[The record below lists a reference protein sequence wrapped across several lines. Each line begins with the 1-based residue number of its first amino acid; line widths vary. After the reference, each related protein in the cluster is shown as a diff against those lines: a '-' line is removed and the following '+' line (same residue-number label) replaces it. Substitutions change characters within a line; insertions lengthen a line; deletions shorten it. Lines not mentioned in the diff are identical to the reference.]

1 MRTLIVCV
9 VALLLAAPVFAQ
21 GLAVNPTKVVFVASA
36 DHALNGLD
44 GQPLVDHYELRMFL
58 EGGAQPVQVQPLG
71 KPTPDGENT
80 ITVENAAWFA
90 AGALTPNVRHVAKV
104 AAVGPT
110 GEGVSENS
118 NPFGT
123 TAPPA
128 PPAQPPAIR

>member
-1 MRTLIVCV
+1 MRALIVCV

-21 GLAVNPTKVVFVASA
+21 GLVTNPTKVVFTASA

-44 GQPLVDHYELRMFL
+44 GQPLVTRYDLRMFL
-58 EGGAQPVQVQPLG
+58 EGASSPVQVIDLG
-71 KPTPDGENT
+71 KPTPDAENT

-110 GEGVSENS
+110 GEGLSGES

-128 PPAQPPAIR
+128 PPAQFRVTR